1 MNNSVTLFIF
11 LFFLLVFVYPQ
22 EIELCEALCGFQ
34 RVMKTL
40 DKRGLLLV
48 SPAGDVVKDGETTV
62 CVCVCVC
69 VCMHGCGCSGET
81 GVEYLMWETEN
92 SCRLLLR
99 LKAVCVLCC
108 CCFPF
113 FIVSW

>member
-62 CVCVCVC
+62 CVCACVCVHACVC
-69 VCMHGCGCSGET
+69 VCMR
-81 GVEYLMWETEN
+81 VWVFKRN
-92 SCRLLLR
+92 WCRILN
-99 LKAVCVLCC
+99 VGN
-108 CCFPF
+108 
-113 FIVSW
+113 